1 MGAGQ
6 SQGCRSSSCLP
17 SAPLASP
24 HHVVTILARLR
35 TMGWE
40 VGSWEKMETSYELQV
55 SEEALPKKLSLR
67 SGKCPTASALRGP
80 VKTLTTF

>member
-6 SQGCRSSSCLP
+6 SQGCQSSSCLP

-35 TMGWE
+35 TMGGG
-40 VGSWEKMETSYELQV
+40 GSWENVDTSYELQV
-55 SEEALPKKLSLR
+55 SEEAFPKKLSLR
-67 SGKCPTASALRGP
+67 SGKSPKRCSENINYILEE
-80 VKTLTTF
+80 F